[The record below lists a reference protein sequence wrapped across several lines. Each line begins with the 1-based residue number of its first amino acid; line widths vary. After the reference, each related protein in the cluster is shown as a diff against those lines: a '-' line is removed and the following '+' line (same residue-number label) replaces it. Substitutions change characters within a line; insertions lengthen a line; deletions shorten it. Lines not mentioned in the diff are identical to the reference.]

1 MRADMWGSWGW
12 RYRDWWKGQLTF
24 ESPMLFSISFLIT
37 FLVDGLSEVLLAR
50 PPFDFQVTDS
60 YFGVAHFHYVVFG
73 TVVFTTYARIYF
85 WFPKMTGR
93 VMDEWLGKWHF

>member
-1 MRADMWGSWGW
+1 
-12 RYRDWWKGQLTF
+12 
-24 ESPMLFSISFLIT
+24 MLFSISFLIT

-73 TVVFTTYARIYF
+73 TVVVHHVRAGSTSGSLR
-85 WFPKMTGR
+85 
-93 VMDEWLGKWHF
+93 